1 MNHVVIAVPAY
12 SWSVRLAT
20 MRSLIT
26 DILALVRRG
35 DKITVYDE
43 SGSTYLEDARSIIV
57 DEFLH
62 GDGTHLVGID
72 DDVCWEA
79 GALLRLVDAPVD
91 LVAGIYP
98 KRKDPI
104 EWPVKFLDGELWTNR
119 DGLMEVEG
127 VPTGFIRY
135 SRTCLERM
143 TEAYRDELWCRS
155 PQAPRGGFV
164 GLYDILRLPNGGK
177 LHDDYAFCRRWRDI
191 GGQVWI
197 DPEMTLGHIG
207 PKMFTGSLGD
217 WLRERMKAAA

>member
-26 DILALVRRG
+26 DLLALVKRG
-35 DKITVYDE
+35 DKVSVYDE

-79 GALLRLVDAPVD
+79 GGLLRLVDAPVD

-135 SRTCLERM
+135 SRACLERM

-191 GGQVWI
+191 GGKVWI
-197 DPEMTLGHIG
+197 DPELTLAHVG
-207 PKMFTGSLGD
+207 PKMFTGKLGD
-217 WLRERMKAAA
+217 WLRERMKEAA

>member
-1 MNHVVIAVPAY
+1 MNHVIIAVPAY

-26 DILALVRRG
+26 DILALIKRG
-35 DKITVYDE
+35 DRISVYDE

-104 EWPVKFLDGELWTNR
+104 EWPVKFLEGELWTNR

-135 SRTCLERM
+135 SRACLEKM
-143 TEAYRDELWCRS
+143 TEAYREELWCRS

-191 GGQVWI
+191 GGKVWI
-197 DPEMTLGHIG
+197 DPEMTLGHVG
-207 PKMFTGSLGD
+207 PKMFTGSIGD
-217 WLRERMKAAA
+217 WLRDRMKEAA

>member
-26 DILALVRRG
+26 DILALVKRG
-35 DKITVYDE
+35 DKISVYDE

-79 GALLRLVDAPVD
+79 GGLLRLVDAPVD

-104 EWPVKFLDGELWTNR
+104 EWPVKFLEGELWTNR

-135 SRTCLERM
+135 SRACLERM

-191 GGQVWI
+191 GGKVWV
-197 DPEMTLGHIG
+197 DPEMTLGHVG
-207 PKMFTGSLGD
+207 MKMFTGSLGD
-217 WLRERMKAAA
+217 WLRERMEKAA

>member
-1 MNHVVIAVPAY
+1 MKHVVIAVPAY

-26 DILALVRRG
+26 DLLALVKRG
-35 DKITVYDE
+35 DKISVYDE

-79 GALLRLVDAPVD
+79 GGLLRLVDAPVD

-135 SRTCLERM
+135 SRACLERM

-197 DPEMTLGHIG
+197 DPELTLGHVG
-207 PKMFTGSLGD
+207 MKLFTGRLGD
-217 WLRERMKAAA
+217 WLRERMKEAA